1 MQSFPKVVI
10 VCEHDI
16 KPKLFSFRENSAIL
30 LFRVRHLKLA
40 RPSLN
45 GSEIPNSV
53 VEK

>member
-16 KPKLFSFRENSAIL
+16 KPKFFRLGENSAIL
-30 LFRVRHLKLA
+30 WFWVRHLKLA
-40 RPSLN
+40 GPSLN

>member
-10 VCEHDI
+10 VCKHDI
-16 KPKLFSFRENSAIL
+16 KPKFFSLRENSAIL
-30 LFRVRHLKLA
+30 WFRVRHLKFSG
-40 RPSLN
+40 PSLN